1 MDFYLRYEGNR
12 EEFFENNTYVIN
24 LYFSTKHTM
33 SCKKPWGLLLSPS
46 KKSSNLDFMTAFTT
60 SGIFGSVIIL
70 PRKYNFFW
78 LIIVA
83 AEGIPLT
90 MASSPLLV

>member
-1 MDFYLRYEGNR
+1 M
-12 EEFFENNTYVIN
+12 
-24 LYFSTKHTM
+24 
-33 SCKKPWGLLLSPS
+33 LSPP
-46 KKSSNLDFMTAFTT
+46 KKSSNLDFTTAFTT

-83 AEGIPLT
+83 TEGIPLT
-90 MASSPLLV
+90 MASISLRVVYNLVGEITS